1 MASRHLGPVPGLVGN
16 AGGLPPRPDRR
27 GRLLRHR
34 LGVIPARGEEQPP
47 VQRAGGGIGDRV
59 HRHPDLAVADL
70 A

>member
-47 VQRAGGGIGDRV
+47 GKRQE
-59 HRHPDLAVADL
+59 AVSVTAQTL
-70 A
+70 TPT